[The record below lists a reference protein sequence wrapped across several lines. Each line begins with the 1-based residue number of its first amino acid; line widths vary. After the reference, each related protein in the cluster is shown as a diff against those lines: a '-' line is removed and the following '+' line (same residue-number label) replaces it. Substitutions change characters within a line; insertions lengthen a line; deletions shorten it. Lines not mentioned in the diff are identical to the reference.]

1 MVICFLSNIAGSQ
14 TISKEENELKD
25 MLNLLRIKA
34 ETHLIHWHSL
44 ENYISDQFSSERRDT
59 GCREK
64 SVEDEGHDKCSI
76 SSDTHDES
84 TPDKATLYLK
94 SACEMVRKRSSETA
108 VIFLYL
114 PKPPRIQN
122 STKAESYLTNLEVLT
137 NHWPPTLLVRGVSPV
152 TSTTL

>member
-1 MVICFLSNIAGSQ
+1 
-14 TISKEENELKD
+14 

-34 ETHLIHWHSL
+34 ETHVLHWHSL
-44 ENYISDQFSSERRDT
+44 ENYISDQMSFNQRVIGSYDH
-59 GCREK
+59 
-64 SVEDEGHDKCSI
+64 SVEDERHGSCSMNN
-76 SSDTHDES
+76 DTKDGS
-84 TPDKATLYLK
+84 TPDADGSTPDADGATPDKTILYLK

-122 STKAESYLTNLEVLT
+122 STKEEHYRKAENYLTNLEELT

>member
-1 MVICFLSNIAGSQ
+1 
-14 TISKEENELKD
+14 

-34 ETHLIHWHSL
+34 ETHLLHWHSL
-44 ENYISDQFSSERRDT
+44 ENYISGQFSFDRRDI
-59 GCREK
+59 GCNDQ
-64 SVEDEGHDKCSI
+64 SVEDKRHEKCSMDN
-76 SSDTHDES
+76 DTNDGSTPDNDAS
-84 TPDKATLYLK
+84 TPDKNILYLQ

-122 STKAESYLTNLEVLT
+122 STKEDHDKKAENYLTNLELLT

>member
-1 MVICFLSNIAGSQ
+1 
-14 TISKEENELKD
+14 

-34 ETHLIHWHSL
+34 ETHLIYCHSL
-44 ENYISDQFSSERRDT
+44 ENYISDQFSSEQRDT
-59 GCREK
+59 ACKEN

-84 TPDKATLYLK
+84 TPDKVTLYLK

-122 STKAESYLTNLEVLT
+122 STKEDHETKAESYLTNLEVLT